1 MDVKS
6 VKFKL
11 DMTVLVRYI
20 QHQIASPFVVT
31 ELWLAM
37 RNVIMEIRQAASTVQ
52 SFLDTN
58 ALEKSARNQPAL
70 AYVEMV

>member
-1 MDVKS
+1 MDAKI

-11 DMTVLVRYI
+11 DTTVSVRNI
-20 QHQIASPFVVT
+20 QHQIASPFAVMV
-31 ELWLAM
+31 LWLAM
-37 RNVIMEIRQAASTVQ
+37 RNVIMEIRQAAYNVQ

-70 AYVEMV
+70 SHVEMV